1 MSSTARRRQ
10 RLARRAAVTA
20 AGVVAA
26 GSVAVAATG
35 FGFDLSSGSEQSGGH
50 SDLPPAT
57 AKVSRQTLVDR
68 QNETGDLG
76 YGDTTT
82 VSGRLSGTLTGLA
95 STGSIVRRGRSL
107 YRVDDSPV
115 VLLYGS
121 LPAYRALSPGTE
133 GADVEQF
140 ERNLR
145 ALGYTGFDVDDEY
158 TAATASAVKEWQD
171 DLGLP
176 ETGTVDLGRVVYA
189 KGAVRVDSQELAL
202 GDAVGPG
209 TAVLAYTGTSRA
221 VTVDLDMND
230 QRLARRGR
238 AVTVTLPNDKRVKG
252 TISKVET
259 VVDSSGDGNGGGGGG
274 GDGSNDPTT
283 KIRVT
288 IALGADKA
296 LSGLGDASVD
306 VGFTA
311 SQRKNVLTVP
321 VAALLALAEGGYGV
335 EVVEG
340 NTTRIVAVET
350 GMFADGRVEVTGRG
364 LSEGMKVGVPS

>member
-1 MSSTARRRQ
+1 MSSTAKRR

-26 GSVAVAATG
+26 GSVVVAATG
-35 FGFDLSSGSEQSGGH
+35 FGFDLSSGSEQGGGR

-57 AKVSRQTLVDR
+57 ATVSRQTLVDR
-68 QNETGDLG
+68 QNETGELG
-76 YGDTTT
+76 YGDTTS
-82 VSGRLSGTLTGLA
+82 VSSRLSGTLTGLA
-95 STGSIVRRGRSL
+95 STGSIVKRGQSL
-107 YRVDDSPV
+107 YRLDDGPV

-133 GADVEQF
+133 GADVEEF

-158 TAATASAVKEWQD
+158 TSATASAVKQWQA

-176 ETGTVDLGRVVYA
+176 ETGTVDLGRVVDA

-202 GDAVGPG
+202 GDAVQPG
-209 TAVLAYTGTSRA
+209 AAVLAYTGTSRA

-259 VVDSSGDGNGGGGGG
+259 VVDSSGDGNDGSGG

-288 IALGADKA
+288 ISLGADEA
-296 LSGLGDASVD
+296 LSSFGDATVD

-340 NTTRIVAVET
+340 TTTRIVAVET
-350 GMFADGRVEVTGRG
+350 GMFADGRVEVSGKG
-364 LSEGMKVGVPS
+364 LSEGMQVGVPS

>member
-1 MSSTARRRQ
+1 MSGTARRRRQ
-10 RLARRAAVTA
+10 LARRTAVTA

-35 FGFDLSSGSEQSGGH
+35 FGLSTGGGQSEGR

-68 QNETGDLG
+68 QTETGDLG

-95 STGSIVRRGRSL
+95 PTGSIVRRGQSL
-107 YRVDDSPV
+107 YRVDDTAV

-121 LPAYRALSPGTE
+121 LPAYRTLSPGTE

-158 TAATASAVKEWQD
+158 TTATASAVKEWQD

-189 KGAVRVDSQELAL
+189 TGAVRVDSQELGL

-209 TAVLAYTGTSRA
+209 AAVLAYTGRSRA
-221 VTVDLDMND
+221 VTVDLEMND

-259 VVDSSGDGNGGGGGG
+259 VVDSSGGGNGGGGGG
-274 GDGSNDPTT
+274 GDGSSDPTT

>member
-1 MSSTARRRQ
+1 MSSTARRRR
-10 RLARRAAVTA
+10 RLARKAVVTA
-20 AGVVAA
+20 AGVIAA

-35 FGFDLSSGSEQSGGH
+35 FGFDLSSGSEQSGSR

-57 AKVSRQTLVDR
+57 AKVTRQTLVDR
-68 QNETGDLG
+68 QSEPGDLG

-82 VSGRLSGTLTGLA
+82 VNARLSGTLTGLA
-95 STGSIVRRGRSL
+95 STGSIVKRGQSL

-115 VLLYGS
+115 VLLYGP

-133 GADVEQF
+133 GADVKQF

-158 TAATASAVKEWQD
+158 TSATASAVKEWQS
-171 DLGLP
+171 DLGLT

-189 KGAVRVDSQELAL
+189 KGAVRVDSHELAL
-202 GDAVGPG
+202 GDTVQPG
-209 TAVLAYTGTSRA
+209 AAVLAYTGTSRA

-230 QRLARRGR
+230 QRLARRGH
-238 AVTVTLPNDKRVKG
+238 AATVTLPNDKRVKG

-259 VVDSSGDGNGGGGGG
+259 VIDSSGDGG
-274 GDGSNDPTT
+274 GDGGSGGSNDPTT

-288 IALGADKA
+288 ISLRADKA
-296 LSGLGDASVD
+296 LSGFGDATVD
-306 VGFTA
+306 VDFTA

-340 NTTRIVAVET
+340 ATTRILAVET
-350 GMFADGRVEVTGRG
+350 GMFADGRVEVTGKG
-364 LSEGMKVGVPS
+364 LSAGMTVGVPS

>member
-1 MSSTARRRQ
+1 MSSTARRRP

-20 AGVVAA
+20 VGVVAA

-35 FGFDLSSGSEQSGGH
+35 FGFDLASSSKQSGGR

-68 QNETGDLG
+68 RSETGDLG
-76 YGDTTT
+76 YGGTTS
-82 VSGRLSGTLTGLA
+82 VSSRLSGTLTGLA
-95 STGSIVRRGRSL
+95 STGSFVRRGQSL

-115 VLLYGS
+115 VLLYGP

-140 ERNLR
+140 ERNLH
-145 ALGYTGFDVDDEY
+145 ALGFTGFDVDDEY
-158 TAATASAVKEWQD
+158 TSATASAVKEWQD

-189 KGAVRVDSQELAL
+189 KGAVRIDSQNVAL
-202 GDAVGPG
+202 GGAVQPG
-209 TAVLAYTGTSRA
+209 AAVLAYTGTSRA
-221 VTVDLDMND
+221 VTVDLNMND
-230 QRLARRGR
+230 QRLARKGR
-238 AVTVTLPNDKRVKG
+238 AVTVKLPNDKRVRG

-259 VVDSSGDGNGGGGGG
+259 VVDSSGDGNDGGGG

-288 IALGADKA
+288 VALAADKA

-306 VGFTA
+306 VGFTV
-311 SQRKNVLTVP
+311 SQRRNVLTVP

-335 EVVEG
+335 QVVDG
-340 NTTRIVAVET
+340 TIARIVAVET
-350 GMFADGRVEVTGRG
+350 GMFADGRVEITGSG
-364 LSEGMKVGVPS
+364 LSDGMTVGVPA

>member
-1 MSSTARRRQ
+1 MSSTARRRR

-35 FGFDLSSGSEQSGGH
+35 FGFDLSNGGEHSGGR

-57 AKVSRQTLVDR
+57 ATVNRQTLVDR
-68 QNETGDLG
+68 QSETGDLG
-76 YGDTTT
+76 YGDTTS
-82 VSGRLSGTLTGLA
+82 VSSRLSGTLTGLPA
-95 STGSIVRRGRSL
+95 TGSIVKRGQSL
-107 YRVDDSPV
+107 YHLDDSPV

-121 LPAYRALSPGTE
+121 LPAYRTLSPGTE
-133 GADVEQF
+133 GADVEQL

-145 ALGYTGFDVDDEY
+145 ALGYTGFAVDDEY
-158 TAATASAVKEWQD
+158 TSATASAVKEWQD

-176 ETGTVDLGRVVYA
+176 ETGTVDLGRVVYG
-189 KGAVRVDSQELAL
+189 KGAVRIDSHELAL
-202 GDAVGPG
+202 GDAVQPG
-209 TAVLAYTGTSRA
+209 AAVLAYTGTSRA

-238 AVTVTLPNDKRVKG
+238 PVTVTLPNDKQVKG

-259 VVDSSGDGNGGGGGG
+259 VVDSSGDDNGGGGGG
-274 GDGSNDPTT
+274 GSNDPTT

-288 IALGADKA
+288 ISLDADKA
-296 LSGLGDASVD
+296 LSGFGDASVD

-311 SQRKNVLTVP
+311 SQRRNVLTVP

-335 EVVEG
+335 QVVEG
-340 NTTRIVAVET
+340 TTTRIVAVET
-350 GMFADGRVEVTGRG
+350 GMFADGRVEVIGKG
-364 LSEGMKVGVPS
+364 LAAGTTVGVPS

>member
-1 MSSTARRRQ
+1 VSSTARGRR

-26 GSVAVAATG
+26 GSVALAATG
-35 FGFDLSSGSEQSGGH
+35 FGLDLTSGSEHSG
-50 SDLPPAT
+50 SSTDLPPAT
-57 AKVSRQTLVDR
+57 ATVDRQTLVDR
-68 QNETGDLG
+68 QSETGDLG
-76 YGDTTT
+76 YGDTTS
-82 VSGRLSGTLTGLA
+82 VSSRLGGTITGLA
-95 STGSIVRRGRSL
+95 STGSIVRRGHAL
-107 YRVDDSPV
+107 YHLDDSPV

-133 GADVEQF
+133 GADVKQF

-145 ALGYTGFDVDDEY
+145 ALGYTGFAVDDEY
-158 TAATASAVKEWQD
+158 TSATASAVKEWQN

-176 ETGTVDLGRVVYA
+176 ETGTVDLGRAVYSE
-189 KGAVRVDSQELAL
+189 GAVRIDSHELGL
-202 GDAVGPG
+202 GDAVQPG
-209 TAVLAYTGTSRA
+209 AAVLAYTGTSRA

-238 AVTVTLPNDKRVKG
+238 PVTVTLPNDKQVKG

-259 VVDSSGDGNGGGGGG
+259 VVDSSGDGNNGGGG

-288 IALGADKA
+288 ISLDADKA
-296 LSGLGDASVD
+296 LSGFGDASVS

-335 EVVEG
+335 QVVEG
-340 NTTRIVAVET
+340 TTARIVAVET
-350 GMFADGRVEVTGRG
+350 GMFADGRVEVTGKG
-364 LSEGMKVGVPS
+364 LSQGMTVGVPA